1 MKKEDILKQLNDVF
15 RDVFDDENLEITDE
29 TTAADIEDWD
39 SLMHITLIAEIE
51 DAFDMK
57 FSMKEVLEMKN
68 IGEMVQIIEREC
80 E

>member
-1 MKKEDILKQLNDVF
+1 MKKEDILKQLNEVF
-15 RDVFDDENLEITDE
+15 RDVFDDESLEITGE

>member
-15 RDVFDDENLEITDE
+15 RDVFDDESLEITGE

-57 FSMKEVLEMKN
+57 FSMKEVLEIKN

>member
-15 RDVFDDENLEITDE
+15 RDVFDDESLEITGE
-29 TTAADIEDWD
+29 KTAADIEDWD

-51 DAFDMK
+51 EAFDMK

>member
-15 RDVFDDENLEITDE
+15 RDVFDDESLEITGE
-29 TTAADIEDWD
+29 TTDADIEDWD

>member
-15 RDVFDDENLEITDE
+15 RDVFDDESLEITGE